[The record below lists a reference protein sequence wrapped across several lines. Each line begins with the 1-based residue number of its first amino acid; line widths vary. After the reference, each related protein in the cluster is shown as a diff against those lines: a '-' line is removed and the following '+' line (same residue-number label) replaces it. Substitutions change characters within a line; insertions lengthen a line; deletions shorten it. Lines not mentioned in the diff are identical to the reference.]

1 MLRNLPGLP
10 PSTPPLVPAS
20 ANVYILPAMDLV
32 ALNSSPPSGT
42 QLQDSNRVF
51 NEAIS
56 TILSTPTRRYASRMT
71 TLVEKQT
78 TKVIL
83 LERELNKAR
92 ELAQKRKK
100 RTGKRIK
107 LEGEFVYSTAT
118 VLKIVKEAE
127 AATIAKKK
135 GKKRQLLAEEP
146 IVYILSEEEG
156 SGSNLSNS
164 RDD

>member
-1 MLRNLPGLP
+1 
-10 PSTPPLVPAS
+10 
-20 ANVYILPAMDLV
+20 MDLV

-42 QLQDSNRVF
+42 QLRDSNRVF

-83 LERELNKAR
+83 LERELNEAR

-100 RTGKRIK
+100 RTRKRIK

-118 VLKIVKEAE
+118 VLKIVEEAE

-135 GKKRQLLAEEP
+135 GKKRQLPAEEP

-164 RDD
+164 RDDWDELG